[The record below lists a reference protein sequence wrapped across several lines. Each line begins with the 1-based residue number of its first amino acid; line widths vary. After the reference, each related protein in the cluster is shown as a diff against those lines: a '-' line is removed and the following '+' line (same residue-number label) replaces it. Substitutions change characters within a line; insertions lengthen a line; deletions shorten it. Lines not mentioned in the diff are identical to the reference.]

1 MDFKDLSDELKEEA
15 KACKTPEEFMGFCKN
30 NLITLKD
37 EELEAL
43 AGGEEC
49 PDWGLLCLIYHDC
62 GVYLIPPEEIP
73 YADI

>member
-1 MDFKDLSDELKEEA
+1 MDFDNLSAEQLEEA
-15 KACKTPEEFMGFCKN
+15 KACKTAEEFMGFCEKN
-30 NLITLKD
+30 EIKLGK
-37 EELEAL
+37 EELEAVT
-43 AGGEEC
+43 GGAEC